1 MFNIQQALIPVF
13 ITATLLT
20 AFFIFFLFA
29 TLARLKSK
37 KTKKEHDYLKAV
49 NEATER
55 VMTAISIEIHNNVN
69 QILALTLSTMT
80 MIDRHAVPAQKKYI
94 GDTEKMLRK
103 VISDLRAIS
112 HLLNSNH
119 LKQRGLQESLNEEC
133 RHLNNVQSLRCGLEV
148 EGVPQSFC
156 QETELILIRIAQEA
170 IQNVLK
176 HADARNLA
184 LTLDYGEALFRM
196 TIEDDGIG
204 FYDESTASRESMGL
218 QSMRNQ
224 GRIIEGCKIDICSE
238 PGKGTRL
245 VLVIPKPNYLTI
257 EKIKANNAAKRNTG
271 ISF

>member
-1 MFNIQQALIPVF
+1 MFDIQQALIPVF

-55 VMTAISIEIHNNVN
+55 AMTAVSIEIHNNVN
-69 QILALTLSTMT
+69 QILSLILSTMT

-94 GDTEKMLRK
+94 ADTERMLRE
-103 VISDLRAIS
+103 VIGDLRAIS

-119 LKQRGLQESLNEEC
+119 LKRQGLLDSLNEEC
-133 RHLNNVQSLRCGLEV
+133 RHLNNLQSPSCRLEV
-148 EGVPQSFC
+148 EGVPRSFSK
-156 QETELILIRIAQEA
+156 ETELILIRIAQEG

-176 HADARNLA
+176 HAGAQN
-184 LTLDYGEALFRM
+184 LTLSLDYSETLFSM

-204 FYDESTASRESMGL
+204 FNKESAVSQKSMGL
-218 QSMRNQ
+218 QSIRNQ
-224 GRIIEGCKIDICSE
+224 SRIIEGCKIGIHSTVGE
-238 PGKGTRL
+238 GTRL
-245 VLVIPKPNYLTI
+245 LLTIHKPVYLAI
-257 EKIKANNAAKRNTG
+257 EKIEVGNATKRDTG
-271 ISF
+271 ISL